1 MKWHRVK
8 SSTLHSVAHDAA
20 TLELRVAFRAPRGR
34 PERGGATYLY
44 RGVPRVVYTTLI
56 ETNRKR
62 GSVGRMFHELVR
74 KKFTG
79 EKIEGGPP
87 RNKKIKADAYPRCGG
102 VVKNNACRSCD
113 WRGETMAVRADGA
126 ARHPVELIEDKIM
139 LGDAPG
145 AAEAE
150 PDLYELMEKTLRGT
164 E

>member
-20 TLELRVAFRAPRGR
+20 TLELRVAFRAPKGH

-87 RNKKIKADAYPRCGG
+87 RNKKIKTG
-102 VVKNNACRSCD
+102 D